1 MPKGSNDMV
10 ELKDFVAESLKQL
23 IEGVVIAQKYANE
36 TGATVNP
43 KGLFFD
49 GNTKSYMVSI
59 PKSGSLSTNPPVPQ
73 IIEFD
78 IAVTASEGSEA
89 KAGIGV
95 FSGVIGLGTQ
105 AKMEGSNA
113 TLSRIKFSIPVLYP
127 EQVIR

>member
-1 MPKGSNDMV
+1 MGI
-10 ELKDFVAESLKQL
+10 LR
-23 IEGVVIAQKYANE
+23 VIWFPYQNRE
-36 TGATVNP
+36 
-43 KGLFFD
+43 
-49 GNTKSYMVSI
+49 VSQPI
-59 PKSGSLSTNPPVPQ
+59 PPVPQ